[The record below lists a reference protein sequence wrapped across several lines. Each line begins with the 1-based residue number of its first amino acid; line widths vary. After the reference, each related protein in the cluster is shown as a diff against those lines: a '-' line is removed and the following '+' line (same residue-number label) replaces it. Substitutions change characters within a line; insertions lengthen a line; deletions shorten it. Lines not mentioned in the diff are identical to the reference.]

1 MKEKMRKILEK
12 VHRYNAENMAY
23 IAYGL
28 TDDTDYDALV
38 VAPSYT
44 PFKLKLDRRCKVTV
58 LKEVAGIA
66 SYLLEI
72 DNMKIA
78 WVTVGTSSRNLIDYL
93 SICAE
98 LSFKRMIFVGSAG
111 ALNDKF
117 ELGDICTPT
126 YSIAGVYANTY
137 LKDSLT
143 DFVPFE
149 KIVPDQEF
157 ADRVINYVRFDI
169 KKAAVF
175 CTDSLALE
183 YYHLD
188 EIKAF
193 GTDLIEMET
202 SSFFLLADLFE
213 VPSIAFLVVSDNSAT
228 GTPLVGRSEAQE
240 NKYNDSRTNILSQ
253 LILDVSKMPIN

>member
-1 MKEKMRKILEK
+1 MKEKMRKILEN
-12 VHRYNAENMAY
+12 VHRYNTENMAQ
-23 IAYGL
+23 IAFGL
-28 TDDTDYDALV
+28 TDDIVYDALV

-44 PFKLKLDRRCKVTV
+44 PFKLKLDDHCKVTV

-66 SYLLEI
+66 SFLIEKG
-72 DNMKIA
+72 NMKIA
-78 WVTVGTSSRNLIDYL
+78 WVTVGASARNLIDYL

-98 LSFKRMIFVGSAG
+98 LSFKKMIFVGSAG

-126 YSIAGVYANTY
+126 YSVAGVYANTY
-137 LKDSLT
+137 LKDSLN

-149 KIVPDQEF
+149 KVLPDEAF
-157 ADRVINYVRFDI
+157 TDRVMNYVQFDI
-169 KKAAVF
+169 KPAAVF

-202 SSFFLLADLFE
+202 SSFYLLADLFE
-213 VPSIAFLVVSDNSAT
+213 APSIAFLVVSDNSAT

-240 NKYNDSRTNILSQ
+240 KKYNDSRTNVLSR
-253 LILDVSKMPIN
+253 LILDVSGMPIN